1 MGFIMNSLSIGG
13 FKNPLSDLVKL
24 DDGKFEVFLIKM
36 PRGLLEL
43 QQIVADLLGQN
54 IHNSM
59 FVYFQADY
67 LEIQSEPIRW
77 TLDGEFGGELGTV
90 KIAICPGSFDPITLG
105 HLDVIR
111 RASKMFERVVVCVVA
126 NPGKHCAIT
135 LEERCEQV
143 RRVTAS
149 IPNVEVDMWEG
160 LLVDYADRYE
170 NPVVVRG
177 LRALSDFEYEF
188 MMALTNKKLN
198 SRVETVFLASDER
211 YMYLS
216 STTVREIA
224 SYGGDISRFVPAEI
238 LDDLMIKLNGRK

>member
-1 MGFIMNSLSIGG
+1 M
-13 FKNPLSDLVKL
+13 
-24 DDGKFEVFLIKM
+24 
-36 PRGLLEL
+36 
-43 QQIVADLLGQN
+43 Q
-54 IHNSM
+54 
-59 FVYFQADY
+59 
-67 LEIQSEPIRW
+67 
-77 TLDGEFGGELGTV
+77 T
-90 KIAICPGSFDPITLG
+90 AICPGSFDPITLG

-160 LLVDYADRYE
+160 LLVEYADRYE

-188 MMALTNKKLN
+188 QLALMNRRLQ
-198 SRVETVFLASDER
+198 RDIQTVFLMTD
-211 YMYLS
+211 YQWLFIS
-216 STTVREIA
+216 STIVKAAASHGADIVGLVPENVRLRL
-224 SYGGDISRFVPAEI
+224 ISFP
-238 LDDLMIKLNGRK
+238 